1 MSDQDLDRIARE
13 KIRKDI
19 NSNFFV
25 EAGAGSGKT
34 TVLVDRMVSM
44 VEGGLDISRICAI
57 TFTKAAASEFYA
69 RFQKKLSES
78 GSENAKKALK
88 NIDLCFMGTI
98 DSFCNM
104 VLSEHPAKAG
114 IPSNATVVTE
124 DEMNTLYRRELSRI
138 RQGQYEKDYPWLRE
152 KYDAFSDFYWNAEEI
167 FMEGLTRLMSM
178 RNTRFNHP
186 AAPVKRISELYAD
199 DIETLKDV
207 LSVLA
212 DHPEAMPEKPQ
223 AAVKAADALKE
234 GIRAIRSDW
243 DENFDDV
250 LRVLK
255 QLKNLRV
262 AKEYDIDQLGPY
274 WDRVFVTHPGK
285 NGKVS
290 WYEVLPNE
298 MDPLLINK
306 LENYRYAFAMD
317 FLASC
322 VEPVSETLKKEGKL
336 SYSDYLLYLRDT
348 LRADAAKGGAL
359 IRHIY
364 GRHSYFLI
372 DEFQDTDPV
381 QAEIFFYLTAE
392 NPAEDWKQCV
402 PRPGSLFIVGDPKQ
416 SIYRFRNADVASF
429 QNVKALFANGA
440 GEVLQLSRNYRS
452 SDKLC
457 GWFNEAFTALL
468 PEDTADQSR
477 FEPIPLGG
485 KPEYKAS
492 LNGAFRYEI
501 SNTRSIKDS
510 EDFKT
515 VAEII
520 RQIVDD
526 SSVTIQGRDE
536 DAQPRRPSYGD
547 FMIITPGKKHM
558 TYYMQALA
566 EQGIPFRVEGKLLFD
581 SCPALQMVSAIMS
594 AAADPYDNKHMFA
607 LNSLSG
613 CSITEDE
620 LQEYYRIGRSMSPA
634 AFFSLI
640 LDREK
645 IFAKAGLEN
654 AEYLY
659 FALELLRQA
668 EIDGSVTTAA
678 DGAEFVSALM
688 NGESD
693 QERCIQLLRNADR
706 VHLANLHKVKGLEAP
721 IVILADPNRRASDPA
736 YRVDYMAD
744 PPQSWIFK
752 ASSAVSNQYAAE
764 MEQETNALDAE
775 QDRLLYVA
783 ATRAENALIVS
794 FSRKKNGEL
803 SLSPWNPFDSHIQ
816 DDIFDTV
823 HHAAGP
829 YVPEQETA
837 DAAELYAKAETES
850 PLNNTDSFESSYEIV
865 RPSTIKTKGV
875 SKEGEP
881 EDRPSDMEEEP
892 KNKPASKV
900 DDPAL
905 AGTMIHRVM
914 EVLVSSRD
922 KAGEDALV
930 EETLKEYGADALQY
944 GPVLH
949 KIVQTVRN
957 DGFPQNTGAP
967 QDILTELLTADE
979 VYCELP
985 FCWAEEPAKIWHGV
999 MDAVYRKDG
1008 KWHIIDYKTNADP
1021 DDLNERYQAQL
1032 AAYIAAF
1039 KAMTGEDADAL
1050 VWHIE
1055 I

>member
-1 MSDQDLDRIARE
+1 
-13 KIRKDI
+13 
-19 NSNFFV
+19 
-25 EAGAGSGKT
+25 
-34 TVLVDRMVSM
+34 
-44 VEGGLDISRICAI
+44 
-57 TFTKAAASEFYA
+57 
-69 RFQKKLSES
+69 
-78 GSENAKKALK
+78 
-88 NIDLCFMGTI
+88 
-98 DSFCNM
+98 
-104 VLSEHPAKAG
+104 
-114 IPSNATVVTE
+114 
-124 DEMNTLYRRELSRI
+124 
-138 RQGQYEKDYPWLRE
+138 
-152 KYDAFSDFYWNAEEI
+152 
-167 FMEGLTRLMSM
+167 M

-186 AAPVKRISELYAD
+186 AVPKKRLTELYRDAME
-199 DIETLKDV
+199 ILKDV
-207 LSVLA
+207 LGYLY
-212 DHPEAMPEKPQ
+212 EKPDALSTSSKEPQ
-223 AAVKAADALKE
+223 KAADALME
-234 GIRAIRSDW
+234 GGRTIRSDW
-243 DENFDDV
+243 DENLEDV

-255 QLKNLRV
+255 QLKKLRV
-262 AKEYDIDQLGPY
+262 TKEFDIDQLGPY
-274 WDRVFVTHPGK
+274 WDRVFTVHESRGK
-285 NGKVS
+285 FA
-290 WYEVLPNE
+290 WYEILPDEN
-298 MDPLLINK
+298 DPLLINK

-322 VEPVSETLKKEGKL
+322 VEPVAETLKKEGKL

-348 LRADAAKGGAL
+348 LRADAGKGGAL

-392 NPAEDWKQCV
+392 NPVEDWKQCV

-457 GWFNEAFTALL
+457 GWFNEAFCELL

-501 SNTRSIKDS
+501 SNTRSVKGS
-510 EDFKT
+510 EDFET

-520 RQIVDD
+520 RQIVEDP
-526 SSVTIQGRDE
+526 SVTVQGRGE
-536 DAQPRRPSYGD
+536 DAQPRHPSYGD

-566 EQGIPFRVEGKLLFD
+566 AQGIPFRVEGKLLFD
-581 SCPALQMVSAIMS
+581 SCPALQMVSAIMAS
-594 AAADPYDNKHMFA
+594 AADPYDKKHKFA

-613 CSITEDE
+613 CRITEDA
-620 LQEYYRIGRSMSPA
+620 LQEYFQLGRSMSPA

-668 EIDGSVTTAA
+668 EIDGTVTTAA
-678 DGAEFVSALM
+678 DGAAFVSALM
-688 NGESD
+688 NGGSD

-736 YRVDYMAD
+736 YRVDYVVN

-752 ASSAVSNQYAAE
+752 VSSAVSNQYAAE

-775 QDRLLYVA
+775 RRRLLYVA

-794 FSRKKNGEL
+794 FSRKKDGEL
-803 SLSPWNPFDSHIQ
+803 SSSPWNPFDTHIQ
-816 DDIFDTV
+816 DDIFDTI

-829 YVPEQETA
+829 YSLQKETV
-837 DAAELYAKAETES
+837 DAADFYAKAETES
-850 PLNNTDSFESSYEIV
+850 PLNNTGSFESSYEIV

-881 EDRPSDMEEEP
+881 EDRLPDIEEEP
-892 KNKPASKV
+892 KNRPTSKV

-914 EVLVSSRD
+914 EVLVSSHN
-922 KAGEDALV
+922 KADEDALV
-930 EETLKEYGADALQY
+930 EETLKEYGADTLQY
-944 GPVLH
+944 GPVLQ
-949 KIVQTVRN
+949 KVVQTVRN
-957 DGFPQNTGAP
+957 GGFPQNTGAP
-967 QDILTELLTADE
+967 QDILTELLAADE

-985 FCWAEEPAKIWHGV
+985 FCWAEEPAKIWHGI

-1055 I
+1055 IIQIKISN